1 MITPVYLAFI
11 LAFLATVSFGILF
24 QAPRKTL
31 LAMGFIGAVGWV
43 VFIVLR
49 QGMDYTSFNAN
60 FIAAFTIAVLS
71 EASARIF
78 KQPTTVYL
86 VPGIIP
92 LVPGLG
98 MYKGM
103 NQIIANNYDLGMSI
117 LLTAGTDAGA
127 IALGLMM
134 VASIFR
140 VMKIKSR
147 KI

>member
-1 MITPVYLAFI
+1 MTTPVWVAFV
-11 LAFLATVSFGILF
+11 LAFLATISFGILF
-24 QAPRKTL
+24 QAPKKSL
-31 LAMGFIGAVGWV
+31 VPLGFIGAVGWV

-49 QGMDYTSFNAN
+49 QGMDYASFNAN

-86 VPGIIP
+86 VPGVIP

-103 NQIIANNYDLGMSI
+103 NQIIANNYDVGMSL
-117 LLTAGTDAGA
+117 LLTACTDAGA

-140 VMKIKSR
+140 VIKAKHGKI
-147 KI
+147 

>member
-1 MITPVYLAFI
+1 MIIPAYLAFI

-31 LAMGFIGAVGWV
+31 WTMGFIGAVGWV
-43 VFIVLR
+43 VFVLLR
-49 QGMDYTSFNAN
+49 QGMEYTSFNAN
-60 FIAAFTIAVLS
+60 FVAALTIAVLS
-71 EASARIF
+71 EASARLF

-103 NQIIANNYDLGMSI
+103 NQIIANNYDVGMSI
-117 LLTAGTDAGA
+117 LLTACTDAGA

-140 VMKIKSR
+140 AMKMKSK